1 MKSDMIMVMSFLRF
15 FSKKSSASSPQAPT
29 AGASAAPAGTP
40 GTAGG
45 APSDAAAPPLAP
57 LGTIHVRTM
66 ASDIQSIQEGGGGP
80 PHSYTPAPSP

>member
-29 AGASAAPAGTP
+29 AGTP